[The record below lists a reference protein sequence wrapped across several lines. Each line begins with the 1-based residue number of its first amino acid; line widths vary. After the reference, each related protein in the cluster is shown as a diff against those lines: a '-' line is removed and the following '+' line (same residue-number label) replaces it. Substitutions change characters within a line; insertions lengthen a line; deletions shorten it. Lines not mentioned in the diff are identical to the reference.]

1 MRKRLVRAALVLVLA
16 TGSCAGAWSLPPVR
30 TVLLES
36 FTRQQTAFIELYFT
50 ENPRFDGASVL
61 VPFAVNDRGS
71 GARSLVATLTVEA
84 ADGRV
89 LAAGTYPV
97 EPHQGAAVPVT
108 ARIRVKGADVALVRV
123 SLTGHPQTLHFRFGP
138 PPEL

>member
-1 MRKRLVRAALVLVLA
+1 MRKRLIRAALVFAVAAAL
-16 TGSCAGAWSLPPVR
+16 CAGAWSLPPVR
-30 TVLLES
+30 TILLDS
-36 FTRQQTAFIELYFT
+36 FTRRQTAFIELYFT

-61 VPFAVNDRGS
+61 VPFAVNDHGS

-84 ADGRV
+84 ADGKV
-89 LAAGTYPV
+89 LATETYPV

-108 ARIRVKGADVALVRV
+108 ARIRAKGNDVALVRV
-123 SLTGHPQTLHFRFGP
+123 SLTGHPQTLHFRFGK

>member
-1 MRKRLVRAALVLVLA
+1 MRKRLIRAALVFALTAGLW
-16 TGSCAGAWSLPPVR
+16 AGAWSLPSVR
-30 TVLLES
+30 KVLLDS
-36 FTRQQTAFIELYFT
+36 FTRRQATYIELYFT

-61 VPFAVNDRGS
+61 VPFAVNDHGS

-84 ADGRV
+84 ANGSV
-89 LAAGTYPV
+89 LATETYPV

-108 ARIRVKGADVALVRV
+108 ARIRAKGTDVALVRV
-123 SLTGHPQTLHFRFGP
+123 SLTGHPQTLHFRFGR